1 MVKFPF
7 PFPFQYSKI
16 GFIPIPIPG
25 KSNRNEIRNDHSR
38 NGGMH
43 SGMGMI
49 IPTPDPCLVP
59 TRTFGKRPL
68 WELFS
73 EKADIWE

>member
-7 PFPFQYSKI
+7 PFPFQDSKI

-49 IPTPDPCLVP
+49 IPTPDPCLASSTIITVP
-59 TRTFGKRPL
+59 LSLAQRA
-68 WELFS
+68 E
-73 EKADIWE
+73 